1 MNMWP
6 KQLNGQAV
14 GLTTPSEE
22 YDPALPGLL
31 CIHGSGGTGD
41 AFLPML
47 EHLQGVANGAA
58 IDLPGHGAT
67 PGPGRNQVG
76 DYTAWVTAYLELCP
90 APPVLLGNS
99 LGGAIV
105 LSMALEHPRLI
116 SGLVLWGTGARL
128 RVLPQILD
136 GLANDFLP
144 TVDMLTSLA
153 YDQDADP
160 ALTDE
165 GRRVM
170 AATAPEVLHGDYAA
184 CNQFDVMDR
193 LTEIDLPTLVVCGEG
208 DKLTPLKYSEFLRDR
223 IKDAKLAIIA
233 GAGHMI
239 HHEQPKAG
247 AEALGGFLQ
256 AL

>member
-1 MNMWP
+1 MWP
-6 KQLNGQAV
+6 RQMNDQAM
-14 GLTTPSEE
+14 GLQTPSVE
-22 YDPALPGLL
+22 YDPGLPGLL

-41 AFLPML
+41 AFVPML

-58 IDLPGHGAT
+58 IDLPGHGGT
-67 PGPGRNQVG
+67 PGPGRNQVS
-76 DYTAWVTAYLELCP
+76 DYTAWVAQYLALCP

-105 LSMALEHPRLI
+105 LSMALVYPRLI

-128 RVLPQILD
+128 RVLDQILD
-136 GLANDFLP
+136 GLANDFIP
-144 TVDMLTSLA
+144 TVDMLTNLA

-160 ALTDE
+160 ALMDQ

-170 AATAPEVLHGDYAA
+170 AATAPEVLHGDYSA
-184 CNQFDVMDR
+184 CNQFEVMER
-193 LTEIDLPTLVVCGEG
+193 LDEIDLPTLVVCGQG
-208 DKLTPLKYSEFLRDR
+208 DKLTPVKYSEFLRDR
-223 IKDAKLAIIA
+223 IKGAKLAIIT

-239 HHEQPKAG
+239 HHEQPQRG
-247 AEALGGFLQ
+247 AEALRGFLQ